1 MRAPGSGRIRSL
13 AACPLA
19 FLALAWI
26 ASACASPAATPEAPV
41 ESPAAFTITDDVRV
55 GSSTRAD
62 FERAVRM
69 LEEERFEIGIALLV
83 DVTQAAPELTAAHID
98 LGIAYARVGDLE
110 RAEASLGRAL
120 ELEPTHPVAQNEL
133 GMVQRRTGRFQ
144 EARESY
150 ENALAVYPGFHFA
163 RKNLGILC
171 DLYLAD
177 ADCALESYERYAQA
191 VPDDETAAMWIAD
204 LRNRSAR

>member
-1 MRAPGSGRIRSL
+1 MS
-13 AACPLA
+13 
-19 FLALAWI
+19 
-26 ASACASPAATPEAPV
+26 
-41 ESPAAFTITDDVRV
+41 TITDSVRV
-55 GSSTRAD
+55 SSSVRAD

-69 LEEERFEIGIALLV
+69 LGEERYESGIALLL

-98 LGIAYARVGDLE
+98 LGIAYARLDDLE
-110 RAEASLGRAL
+110 HAEASLERAL
-120 ELEPTHPVAQNEL
+120 EIEPTHPVALNEL

-150 ENALAVYPGFHFA
+150 ERALAAYPGFHFA

-191 VPDDETAAMWIAD
+191 VPDDEMASMWIAD
-204 LRNRSAR
+204 LRNRPAR